1 MTNNTKSIWAPIFF
15 LVAVIMGVEAATK
28 VFAINPILLPPP
40 SVVLKSG
47 IDNFSELFSAG
58 LNSFIIAISGFVLS
72 LIFGTIIALIMAQ
85 SRVIENSLY
94 PYALFLQCVPIVALA
109 PIFILW
115 FGYGAPAMI
124 IISFVISLF
133 PIITSTVNGLTSVK
147 KEYLEMMKL
156 YGANRQQILFKVRLP
171 SAVPYMV
178 TGARVSAGLSV
189 VGAIIGEYFAGLS
202 GKARGLAYLIRSN
215 EQNADFPYLFA
226 TTVAAALL
234 GGIIFLFT
242 GIVCNF
248 IIKKGHFQERNL

>member
-1 MTNNTKSIWAPIFF
+1 MTEKLKAFVAPLLF
-15 LVAVIMGVEAATK
+15 LVIIIFIMEGTTK
-28 VFAINPILLPPP
+28 VFGLSPILLPPP
-40 SVVLKSG
+40 SSIIQSG
-47 IDNFSELFSAG
+47 LDNFSELFSAG
-58 LNSFIIAISGFVLS
+58 LNSFMIALSGFALS
-72 LIFGTIIALIMAQ
+72 LIFGTLIALIMAQ
-85 SRVIENSLY
+85 SRIIENSLY
-94 PYALFLQCVPIVALA
+94 PYAIFFQCVPIVALA

-147 KEYLEMMKL
+147 KEYLEMMQL
-156 YGANRQQILFKVRLP
+156 YGASRFQLLLKVRFP

-226 TTVAAALL
+226 TTVAAAIL
-234 GGIIFLFT
+234 GGVIFLLT
-242 GIVCNF
+242 GLVCNF
-248 IIKKGHFQERNL
+248 IIKKGHFQERSL

>member
-1 MTNNTKSIWAPIFF
+1 MNKTLKAYLAPIIF
-15 LVAVIMGVEAATK
+15 LLLVIILFEAMTK
-28 VFAINPILLPPP
+28 AFSISPILLPAP
-40 SVVLKSG
+40 SAILKAG
-47 IDNFSELFSAG
+47 IENFSELFSAG
-58 LNSFIIAISGFVLS
+58 INSFIIAISGFSLS
-72 LIFGTIIALIMAQ
+72 LFFGIFIALIMAQ
-85 SRVIENSLY
+85 SRLIENSLY
-94 PYALFLQCVPIVALA
+94 PYAIFFQCVPIVALA

-115 FGYGAPAMI
+115 FGYGPPAMI

-147 KEYLEMMKL
+147 KEYLEMMNL
-156 YGANRQQILFKVRLP
+156 YGANRLQILFKVRFP

-226 TTVAAALL
+226 TTVAAAIL
-234 GGIIFLFT
+234 GGIIFIIT
-242 GIVCNF
+242 GFICDT
-248 IIKKGHFQERNL
+248 IIKKGHFQKRNI